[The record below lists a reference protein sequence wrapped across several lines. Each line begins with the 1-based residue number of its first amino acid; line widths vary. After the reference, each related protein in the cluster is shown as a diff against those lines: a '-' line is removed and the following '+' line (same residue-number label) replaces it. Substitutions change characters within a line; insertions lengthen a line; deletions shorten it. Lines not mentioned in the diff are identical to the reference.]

1 MSKAQSES
9 VLGDFM
15 ESEQMVRPAASPV
28 QSNLLDSGLRWVWGA
43 DITNWGEKHQMGCW
57 APGEQEEEVQS
68 SCKNP
73 DPTWEVKQ
81 ANNRWDLVHRH
92 FICSQLS
99 TRYSWGG
106 DCHSNGIWGA
116 KGLSMATENLFVV
129 LFGEFSLSFL
139 YFPFFFPCF
148 IIPFLQGPQ
157 IPSQCS
163 VSFGKWRPIY
173 TRYLRMCGA
182 EIKHSPNSS
191 KPPGVTFTEHCE
203 Q

>member
-15 ESEQMVRPAASPV
+15 ESEQMVRSAASPV

-81 ANNRWDLVHRH
+81 ANNRWDLVHRASA
-92 FICSQLS
+92 F
-99 TRYSWGG
+99 
-106 DCHSNGIWGA
+106 
-116 KGLSMATENLFVV
+116 
-129 LFGEFSLSFL
+129 
-139 YFPFFFPCF
+139 
-148 IIPFLQGPQ
+148 
-157 IPSQCS
+157 
-163 VSFGKWRPIY
+163 
-173 TRYLRMCGA
+173 YL
-182 EIKHSPNSS
+182 
-191 KPPGVTFTEHCE
+191 
-203 Q
+203 